1 MNAFLAQIRRHL
13 APLEQQFRARFG
25 QDMVLTDR
33 VKILVTVAAGV
44 LIVAAL
50 FGLHRYVG
58 GIQNKYTSAQ
68 TNLTR
73 LQAQITT
80 DVWPGRKEQSQILRA
95 LLEDRFWTAQTP
107 GLADAGFERWLRDHL
122 ARYQMVPLQQIQV
135 RRVPASRPGAPGF
148 ESLADLQR
156 MSAKILLPFNGD
168 GLTDFLRD
176 VAESEKTIIVDHM
189 NVRAGRNARIEIDI
203 SAFYRAREKS

>member
-1 MNAFLAQIRRHL
+1 MSELLLQLRRHL
-13 APLEQQFRARFG
+13 AALEQQFRARFG
-25 QDMVLTDR
+25 HDTVVTDR
-33 VKILVTVAAGV
+33 VKILVSVAAGV
-44 LIVAAL
+44 LIIAAL
-50 FGLHRYVG
+50 FGLHRYVD
-58 GIQNKYTSAQ
+58 GIHEKYARTQS
-68 TNLTR
+68 NLAR

-80 DVWPGRKEQSQILRA
+80 DVWPGRKQQSQILKA

-122 ARYQMVPLQQIQV
+122 GRYKMEPLQQIQV
-135 RRVPASRPGAPGF
+135 RRIPVSRPGSPGF

-156 MSAKILLPFNGD
+156 MTAKVLLPFNGD
-168 GLTDFLRD
+168 GLTDFLKD
-176 VAESEKTIIVDHM
+176 VAEAEKTIIVDHM